1 MYGSSGAKMWDS
13 LRLGAVVGPFRDHFE
28 GLNAVKNWEGWGE
41 LPAIGVKTTLV
52 GNGFP

>member
-28 GLNAVKNWEGWGE
+28 GLNAVKKLGGGE
-41 LPAIGVKTTLV
+41 LPATGVKTTLV